1 MSSCS
6 FWLSGTLALD
16 PGRQSTQKSK
26 TKNVRLASLASNPL
40 VTVPILELWA
50 KNGLSLETSSLR
62 LSWTDKREQMLND
75 KFLNGYTQGQGQKIK
90 VEAKPMLPSRG
101 QNFGIK
107 AKRKC
112 KPYRSL
118 VVCIEPEVSVLSSK
132 SSSVIN
138 NPCLV
143 THCDIISGGTRH
155 HYLL

>member
-40 VTVPILELWA
+40 VTVPILELRA
-50 KNGLSLETSSLR
+50 KNGLSLKTSSLR

-101 QNFGIK
+101 QN
-107 AKRKC
+107 
-112 KPYRSL
+112 L
-118 VVCIEPEVSVLSSK
+118 VVCVEPEVSVLSSK

-143 THCDIISGGTRH
+143 TRCDIISGGTRH
-155 HYLL
+155 HYLLELTPTTAGL